1 MQGTTSARAL
11 ALTAMMIAFIVS
23 CGSTAV
29 AAAAGAAA
37 APAPKPAPKAAAPA
51 TPKEAAQI
59 DMTGHWVSIVT
70 EDWIYR
76 MLVARKGD
84 IGSIPVNA
92 AGKKATGN
100 WDPAKDAAAG
110 ETCKAYG
117 AAGIIRRP
125 GRLNITWADDRT
137 LRIDFDA
144 GMKTRLLHFSE
155 ELPPTGYITS
165 EPPVNFAVPNNIGAP
180 SLEGY
185 SVAAWHHQGQARGM
199 GPMQE
204 HYVPS
209 HGGSLAAITGNL
221 SPAYLQSNGVPYSSS
236 TVLKEFFDLVEM
248 PDGIQYLIVTSIV
261 EDPVYLDQPWVT
273 STPFKREP
281 DAKKWDPSGC

>member
-1 MQGTTSARAL
+1 MTAAHARAL
-11 ALTAMMIAFIVS
+11 AAASAMCLMA
-23 CGSTAV
+23 GWGG
-29 AAAAGAAA
+29 AAAAAAAA
-37 APAPKPAPKAAAPA
+37 APAAPM
-51 TPKEAAQI
+51 TPKSTAQI
-59 DMTGHWVSIVT
+59 DITGHWVSLIT

-76 MLVARKGD
+76 MLVAPKGD
-84 IGSIPVNA
+84 VGSIPVNP
-92 AGKKATGN
+92 AGKKAAAA
-100 WDPAKDAAAG
+100 WDPAKDTAAG

-125 GRLNITWADDRT
+125 GRLNISWADDTT

-144 GMKTRLLHFSE
+144 GIKTRLLHFSDQ
-155 ELPPTGYITS
+155 LPPSGYITS
-165 EPPVNFAVPNNIGAP
+165 EPPVNFAVPGNVGAP

-204 HYVPS
+204 HYSPS
-209 HGGSLAAITGNL
+209 KGGSLAVITANL

-236 TVLKEFFDLVEM
+236 TVLKEFYDLIDM
-248 PDGIQYLIVTSIV
+248 PNGDQYLIVTSIV

-273 STPFKREP
+273 STQFKREP
-281 DAKKWDPSGC
+281 DGKKWDPAGC

>member
-1 MQGTTSARAL
+1 M
-11 ALTAMMIAFIVS
+11 
-23 CGSTAV
+23 
-29 AAAAGAAA
+29 
-37 APAPKPAPKAAAPA
+37 
-51 TPKEAAQI
+51 
-59 DMTGHWVSIVT
+59 IVT

-110 ETCKAYG
+110 ELCKAYG

-209 HGGSLAAITGNL
+209 HGGSLAAITGKPEPRL
-221 SPAYLQSNGVPYSSS
+221 PAVERRALQFKHGSQGVLRSGRDPDDSIPDRDQHRRGSRVPGS
-236 TVLKEFFDLVEM
+236 TL
-248 PDGIQYLIVTSIV
+248 G
-261 EDPVYLDQPWVT
+261 DQHAVQ
-273 STPFKREP
+273 
-281 DAKKWDPSGC
+281 A